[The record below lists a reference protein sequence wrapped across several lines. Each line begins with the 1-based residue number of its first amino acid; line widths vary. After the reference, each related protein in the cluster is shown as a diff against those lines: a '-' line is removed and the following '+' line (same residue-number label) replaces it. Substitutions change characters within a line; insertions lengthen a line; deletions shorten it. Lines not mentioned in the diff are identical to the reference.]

1 MAKFEVRYSR
11 KVQTI
16 RYENIEIS
24 LTAEFD
30 DEHMTYDDAFSM
42 VREKVAQW
50 VEQDL
55 VMLGVK

>member
-30 DEHMTYDDAFSM
+30 DEEITYDDAFSK

>member
-24 LTAEFD
+24 LIAEFD
-30 DEHMTYDDAFSM
+30 DEEITYDDAFRK

>member
-1 MAKFEVRYSR
+1 M
-11 KVQTI
+11 QTI

-30 DEHMTYDDAFSM
+30 DEDITYDDAFRK

>member
-1 MAKFEVRYSR
+1 M
-11 KVQTI
+11 QTI

-30 DEHMTYDDAFSM
+30 DEHITYDDAFRK